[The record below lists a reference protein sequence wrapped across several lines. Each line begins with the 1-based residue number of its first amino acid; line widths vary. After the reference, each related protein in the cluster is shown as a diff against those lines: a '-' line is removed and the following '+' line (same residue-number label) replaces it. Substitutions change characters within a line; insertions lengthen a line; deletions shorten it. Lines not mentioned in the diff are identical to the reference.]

1 MIDVNSILILVSSTL
16 FLGYISGLFY
26 SKTKIPDIIWLLAF
40 GILLGPVLHFFD
52 SELFIKLS
60 PLMSIVALCIILFDA
75 GINVDIRAIIKTMA
89 KSVVLCIATFLA
101 VVTSVGYILFF
112 LMPTRFTLLE
122 AMLLGAMIGGTSTIS
137 VFGILDGLQKL
148 IPNIES
154 TRVILMLES
163 VISDPVCII
172 ASITIIKM
180 IMLPGVSLYDG
191 LKDVVFTFIVSSVI
205 GFVIGL
211 VWAVVMSNL
220 RGKSLNYILTISVLF
235 PTYILA
241 EAFAGE
247 GGGPMAALTFGLSL
261 TNYGYIAKRLGL
273 KLDIKIDKRRLR
285 EFHEEITFLI
295 KSFFFVYIG
304 LIVSLSLEYMLI
316 GLVII
321 VIILIIRFTI
331 ATAVGSLLK
340 FSKVEKTLSRL
351 IFAQGLPAFVMSQL
365 PFIFDPEGIYF
376 LDPSIYPN
384 LCMPI
389 VLGTVIFAAVAGP
402 LIAKR
407 QLT

>member
-1 MIDVNSILILVSSTL
+1 VNSILILVSSTL

-365 PFIFDPEGIYF
+365 PSIYDAPREFFSNPE
-376 LDPSIYPN
+376 IYPN